1 MTGEH
6 SHIDR
11 NNNDSHSRGFCRSA
25 QYFRKDIASAKTL
38 RYRGGTRTVADGS
51 AELTAFEG

>member
-25 QYFRKDIASAKTL
+25 QYFRKDIASTKTL
-38 RYRGGTRTVADGS
+38 RYRGGNADATDES
-51 AELTAFEG
+51 RVRLISV